1 MMKVLYCLRNINI
14 FNYHESIIEN
24 LSDNGHIVK
33 IIFSNNNSVNENS
46 MDPNPEERINNLN
59 NVSFKYLSPKRNL
72 IQKINFITREIK
84 NYQRYFNRSYK
95 EDSQHSFYQERWAKY
110 LPIFIRFIFTKIPIF
125 KLNVAIRL
133 AEALFNFIEKL
144 SGSPRT
150 HKKIINDF
158 GPDII
163 IGSPGNLRYSEEIDF
178 IKYGKS
184 KNILTILFVLT
195 WDNLTTKGGFNIIP
209 DKFFAWN
216 KYHENEL
223 IKHHKIDKTKIE
235 ICGSPFFDKWFSKK
249 YENYNANSFNKVF
262 NITKDDRYLIY
273 LGSSSNLGRN
283 DGEVINEILKKLK
296 KDLLK
301 NVILIIKPHLT
312 NQSYLKN
319 FEGMDNVRLWKN
331 DYSKNWIDNQAMFK
345 FGLLNAVCT
354 IGLNTT
360 AMIDSVIN
368 GCQVVSI
375 IFNKN
380 IHEPTNSAIHFKT
393 MIEAKV
399 YNFIDNFN
407 DFEYEIINISD
418 YKEAFDNKRKNFIKN
433 FVRPIGINVE
443 VGEIVRA
450 KMENLLSKSN
460 ENN

>member
-1 MMKVLYCLRNINI
+1 MKVLYCLRNINI
-14 FNYHESIIEN
+14 FNYHESVIEN
-24 LSDNGHIVK
+24 LSENGHIVK
-33 IIFSNNNSVNENS
+33 IIFSNSNHVNENS

-59 NVSFKYLSPKRNL
+59 NVSFEYLTPKRNL
-72 IQKINFITREIK
+72 IQKINFISREIK

-125 KLNVAIRL
+125 KLNITIR
-133 AEALFNFIEKL
+133 ATYELFNFIEKV
-144 SGSPRT
+144 SGSPIT
-150 HKKIINDF
+150 HKKIINEF
-158 GPDII
+158 EPDII
-163 IGSPGNLRYSEEIDF
+163 IGSPGNLRYSEEIEF
-178 IKYGKS
+178 IKYGKF
-184 KNILTILFVLT
+184 KNILTILFVLS
-195 WDNLTTKGGFNIIP
+195 WDNLTTKGGFNVMP
-209 DKFFAWN
+209 DKFFVWN

-223 IKHHKIDKTKIE
+223 IKHHKIDKTKIK

-249 YENYNANSFNKVF
+249 YENYNTDRFNNVF
-262 NITKDDRYLIY
+262 NISKDDKYLIY

-283 DGEVINEILKKLK
+283 DSEVINEILKKLK
-296 KDLLK
+296 KGSLK

-319 FEGMDNVRLWKN
+319 FEGMDNIRLWKN
-331 DYSKNWIDNQAMFK
+331 DYSDNWIDLQAMFK
-345 FGLLNAVCT
+345 FGLINAVCS

-393 MIEAKV
+393 IMESEI
-399 YNFIDNFN
+399 YNFINDFN
-407 DFEYEIINISD
+407 DFEKEIINISD
-418 YKEAFDNKRKNFIKN
+418 NKESFNNKRKIFLET
-433 FVRPIGINVE
+433 FVRPIDLNIE
-443 VGEIVRA
+443 VGEIVRTN
-450 KMENLLSKSN
+450 MENLLSKFN

>member
-33 IIFSNNNSVNENS
+33 IIFSNNNYVNENS
-46 MDPNPEERINNLN
+46 MDPNPGERINNLN
-59 NVSFKYLSPKRNL
+59 NVSFEYLNPKRNL
-72 IQKINFITREIK
+72 IQKINFISREIK

-125 KLNVAIRL
+125 KSNVTIRL
-133 AEALFNFIEKL
+133 AEVIFNFIEKV

-158 GPDII
+158 EPDII

-178 IKYGKS
+178 IKFGKS

-209 DKFFAWN
+209 DKFFVWN

-223 IKHHKIDKTKIE
+223 IKYHKIDKTKIE

-249 YENYNANSFNKVF
+249 YEDYNANRFNKVF
-262 NITKDDRYLIY
+262 NITKDHRYLIY

-331 DYSKNWIDNQAMFK
+331 DYSKNWIDNQSMFK

-375 IFNKN
+375 
-380 IHEPTNSAIHFKT
+380 
-393 MIEAKV
+393 
-399 YNFIDNFN
+399 DNFN
-407 DFEYEIINISD
+407 DFENEIINISD
-418 YKEAFDNKRKNFIKN
+418 YKKSFDDKRKNFLKN
-433 FVRPIGINVE
+433 FVRPIDINAE
-443 VGEIVRA
+443 VGEIVRI
-450 KMENLLSKSN
+450 KLENLLSKCN